1 MPVEVRDL
9 SHVYNEDSPFSAA
22 ALKGVSLTIADGE
35 FLAVIGHTG
44 SGKSTLIQHL
54 NGLIRPTGGT
64 VVVDGMDIADKG
76 TNLREVR
83 RRVGL
88 VFQYPEYQL
97 FEETVHKD
105 IAFGPKNLGL
115 DNDEIERRVEEACRL
130 VGLPYE
136 AVRDKS
142 LAMEPKVL
150 ILDEPTAGLDPAG
163 RDAILERVQEWHR
176 AGTTIVMVS
185 HSMEDV
191 ARLADRIVVL
201 DHGEKA
207 LEGAPREVFADA
219 ERLTKMGLDVPAVT
233 RLARELNDAGLPVPR
248 DLYTIEEMEAALLAA
263 FGKGE
268 GGC

>member
-130 VGLPYE
+130 GDAGAVEVAVERHEREALRLGRERANVCLP
-136 AVRDKS
+136 
-142 LAMEPKVL
+142 L
-150 ILDEPTAGLDPAG
+150 
-163 RDAILERVQEWHR
+163 
-176 AGTTIVMVS
+176 
-185 HSMEDV
+185 V
-191 ARLADRIVVL
+191 ARVAPSAAQRDSQERQVHLLVRGDEGQACLEHPPDPVAR
-201 DHGEKA
+201 GA
-207 LEGAPREVFADA
+207 L
-219 ERLTKMGLDVPAVT
+219 
-233 RLARELNDAGLPVPR
+233 
-248 DLYTIEEMEAALLAA
+248 
-263 FGKGE
+263 
-268 GGC
+268 